1 MELRHLR
8 YFVAVA
14 EEGSLTNA
22 AGRRLHTAQP
32 SLSRQIRDLE
42 LEIGVKLLERKA
54 RGITLTAAGRIFLD
68 HARLALMQIEVACDA
83 ARGTE
88 QPEKK
93 PKFVIGFLLGQEAV
107 WLSESLRILRE
118 EAPDVE
124 ITLMTKSSPELAVG
138 LMQGKIDVALLR
150 HETHTAGLAFK
161 FLSKEPLIAILPARH
176 RLVRHRAVRPQDL
189 ARESFI
195 STARVAPVL
204 RTVID
209 DYAVKEG
216 ITLKQNYDAETLSGG
231 MSLVASTGGFT
242 LLPLYVRNALIPS
255 VVARPLRG
263 EVPTIGLMMGYNKSN
278 ASPLLKRF
286 LLRGDELVNRVFQSG
301 AYSRSLRRG
310 DRSYE
315 VSQHQVTRRR
325 VAREFLTD
333 SGAQTSANSA

>member
-8 YFVAVA
+8 YFIAVA

-22 AGRRLHTAQP
+22 AERRLHTTQP

-42 LEIGVKLLERKA
+42 LEIGVKLLERKT
-54 RGITLTAAGRIFLD
+54 RGIALTAAGRVFLD

-88 QPEKK
+88 QPGKK
-93 PKFVIGFLLGQEAV
+93 PNFVIGFLLGQEAI

-138 LMQGKIDVALLR
+138 LMQGKIDVALVR
-150 HETHTAGLAFK
+150 REVHTVGLAFR
-161 FLSKEPLIAILPARH
+161 FLSREPLIAILPTRH
-176 RLVRHRAVRPQDL
+176 RLARHRAVPPQDL
-189 ARESFI
+189 ARENFI
-195 STARVAPVL
+195 STARAAPVL
-204 RTVID
+204 KSVID
-209 DYAVKEG
+209 DYAAKAG

-242 LLPLYVRNALIPS
+242 LLPLYARNALIPS

-278 ASPLLKRF
+278 TSPLLKRF
-286 LLRGDELVNRVFQSG
+286 LLRADELVHRVFQG
-301 AYSRSLRRG
+301 EAYSRTLKRG
-310 DRSYE
+310 DRKPS
-315 VSQHQVTRRR
+315 V
-325 VAREFLTD
+325 
-333 SGAQTSANSA
+333 

>member
-1 MELRHLR
+1 MKAWLGLVLELRNLR
-8 YFVAVA
+8 YFFAVA

-22 AGRRLHTAQP
+22 AERRLHTAQP

-42 LEIGVKLLERKA
+42 LEVGIKLIERRA
-54 RGITLTAAGRIFLD
+54 RGIALTPAGRVFLD
-68 HARLALMQIEVACDA
+68 HARLTLMQIEVACEA

-88 QPEKK
+88 QPKK
-93 PKFVIGFLLGQEAV
+93 PAFVIGFLLGQEAV

-118 EAPDVE
+118 EAPEVE
-124 ITLMTKSSPELAVG
+124 ITLMTKSSPELADG

-150 HETHTAGLAFK
+150 REAHTVGLAFR
-161 FLSKEPLIAILPARH
+161 FLITEPLIAILPSGH
-176 RLVRHRAVRPQDL
+176 RLARHRAVRPQDL

-209 DYAVKEG
+209 DYATKAG
-216 ITLKQNYDAETLSGG
+216 IRLKQNHDAETLSGG

-263 EVPTIGLMMGYNKSN
+263 EVPTIDLMMGYNKSN
-278 ASPLLKRF
+278 TSPLLKRF
-286 LLRGDELVNRVFQSG
+286 LLRADELVHRGSPRDR
-301 AYSRSLRRG
+301 YPRTLKRG
-310 DRSYE
+310 DRKLS
-315 VSQHQVTRRR
+315 V
-325 VAREFLTD
+325 
-333 SGAQTSANSA
+333 

>member
-1 MELRHLR
+1 MIAMELRHLR
-8 YFVAVA
+8 YFIAVA

-22 AGRRLHTAQP
+22 AERRLHTSQP

-42 LEIGVKLLERKA
+42 LEIGVKLLERKT
-54 RGITLTAAGRIFLD
+54 RGIALTAAGRVFLD
-68 HARLALMQIEVACDA
+68 HARLALMQIEVACET

-88 QPEKK
+88 QPGKK
-93 PKFVIGFLLGQEAV
+93 PNFVIGFLLGQEAI

-150 HETHTAGLAFK
+150 REVHTVGLAFR
-161 FLSKEPLIAILPARH
+161 FLSKEPLIAILPTRHRLARH
-176 RLVRHRAVRPQDL
+176 RTVPPQDL

-195 STARVAPVL
+195 STARAAPVL
-204 RTVID
+204 KSVID
-209 DYAVKEG
+209 DYAAKTG

-242 LLPLYVRNALIPS
+242 LLPLYARNALIPS

-263 EVPTIGLMMGYNKSN
+263 EAPTIGLMVGYNKSN
-278 ASPLLKRF
+278 TSPLLKRF
-286 LLRGDELVNRVFQSG
+286 LLRANELVNRVFQG
-301 AYSRSLRRG
+301 EAYSRALKRG
-310 DRSYE
+310 DREPSVE
-315 VSQHQVTRRR
+315 
-325 VAREFLTD
+325 AR
-333 SGAQTSANSA
+333 

>member
-1 MELRHLR
+1 MGGWLTMELRHLR

-22 AGRRLHTAQP
+22 ADRRLHTAQP

-54 RGITLTAAGRIFLD
+54 RGIVLTAAGRVFLD

-93 PKFVIGFLLGQEAV
+93 QRFVIGFLLGQEAV

-118 EAPDVE
+118 ESPDVE
-124 ITLMTKSSPELAVG
+124 ITLMTKSSPELADG

-150 HETHTAGLAFK
+150 REAQTAGLAFK
-161 FLSKEPLIAILPARH
+161 FLIKEPLIAILPTRH
-176 RLVRHRAVRPQDL
+176 RLARHRAVRLQDL

-209 DYAVKEG
+209 DYAAKAG
-216 ITLKQNYDAETLSGG
+216 IALKQNYDAETLSGG

-263 EVPTIGLMMGYNKSN
+263 EIPTIDLMMGYNKSST
-278 ASPLLKRF
+278 SPVLKSF
-286 LLRGDELVNRVFQSG
+286 LLRADELVNRIVQGG
-301 AYSRSLRRG
+301 AYSRTLKRR
-310 DRSYE
+310 DRKPP
-315 VSQHQVTRRR
+315 V
-325 VAREFLTD
+325 
-333 SGAQTSANSA
+333 

>member
-22 AGRRLHTAQP
+22 AERRLHTAQP
-32 SLSRQIRDLE
+32 SLSRPIRDLE

-54 RGITLTAAGRIFLD
+54 RGTALTAAGRVFLD
-68 HARLALMQIEVACDA
+68 HARLALMQIEVACEA
-83 ARGTE
+83 ARRTE
-88 QPEKK
+88 KPEKLG
-93 PKFVIGFLLGQEAV
+93 FVIGFLLGQEAI

-124 ITLMTKSSPELAVG
+124 ITVMTKSSPELADG
-138 LMQGKIDVALLR
+138 LMQGKFDVALLR
-150 HETHTAGLAFK
+150 RETQTAGLAFK
-161 FLSKEPLIAILPARH
+161 FLTKAPVIANLPARH
-176 RLVRHRAVRPQDL
+176 CLARHRAVRLQDL

-204 RTVID
+204 RAVID
-209 DYAVKEG
+209 DYATKEG
-216 ITLKQNYDAETLSGG
+216 IRLKQNYDAETLSGG

-263 EVPTIGLMMGYNKSN
+263 EVPTIDLMMGYNKPN

-286 LLRGDELVNRVFQSG
+286 LLRADELVNRVSQGG
-301 AYSRSLRRG
+301 AYSRCLNRG
-310 DRSYE
+310 DRKLS
-315 VSQHQVTRRR
+315 V
-325 VAREFLTD
+325 
-333 SGAQTSANSA
+333 

>member
-22 AGRRLHTAQP
+22 AERRLHTAQP

-42 LEIGVKLLERKA
+42 LEIGIQLLERTA
-54 RGITLTAAGRIFLD
+54 RGVALTAAGRVFLD
-68 HARLALMQIEVACDA
+68 HARLALMQIEVACEA
-83 ARGTE
+83 ARRTE
-88 QPEKK
+88 RPEK
-93 PKFVIGFLLGQEAV
+93 PGFVIGFLLGQEAI

-124 ITLMTKSSPELAVG
+124 ITLMTKSSPELADG

-150 HETHTAGLAFK
+150 RETQTPGLIFK
-161 FLSKEPLIAILPARH
+161 FLTEEPLIAILPARH
-176 RLVRHRAVRPQDL
+176 RLARHRAVRPQDL
-189 ARESFI
+189 ARENFI

-204 RTVID
+204 RAVID
-209 DYAVKEG
+209 DYAAKEG

-255 VVARPLRG
+255 VR
-263 EVPTIGLMMGYNKSN
+263 
-278 ASPLLKRF
+278 SPL
-286 LLRGDELVNRVFQSG
+286 
-301 AYSRSLRRG
+301 ARRG
-310 DRSYE
+310 SDNRSDDG
-315 VSQHQVTRRR
+315 
-325 VAREFLTD
+325 L
-333 SGAQTSANSA
+333 